1 MGKLTGIVS
10 CQCETVDPEDVKAL
24 ATAVKK
30 ALKVYRTPSF
40 KKMIK
45 ACMAQDLSWK
55 VTLFS
60 RTSPND
66 NCLLHY
72 SIVWHFPNKFLFS
85 RTSMNDKSLL
95 HYSIVCGIWP
105 TRLSK
110 FPSHVLCSYLRH
122 SFALYVCLEYSWVLY
137 IPLLFCGFLALKCMV
152 VSGTRVLQGYGK
164 MRSWDCKWKVPVQ
177 VRKVKRLLPK
187 PKPMWL
193 LLDLSK
199 SPELTTF

>member
-1 MGKLTGIVS
+1 MGKLSGIVS

-60 RTSPND
+60 RTSTND

-72 SIVWHFPNKFLFS
+72 SMVWHFPNKFLFS

-95 HYSIVCGIWP
+95 HYSIVCGI
-105 TRLSK
+105 
-110 FPSHVLCSYLRH
+110 
-122 SFALYVCLEYSWVLY
+122 
-137 IPLLFCGFLALKCMV
+137 
-152 VSGTRVLQGYGK
+152 
-164 MRSWDCKWKVPVQ
+164 
-177 VRKVKRLLPK
+177 
-187 PKPMWL
+187 
-193 LLDLSK
+193 
-199 SPELTTF
+199 